1 MYFLF
6 NRTTLQVFV
15 TYLIGA
21 LYVQISRNWR
31 YESEPPLKPSRLTCY
46 RQFGTNSIMVLMF
59 VESQRV
65 HILRIICSVW
75 SGECWPQFL
84 AANNPL

>member
-21 LYVQISRNWR
+21 LYVQVSQNWR
-31 YESEPPLKPSRLTCY
+31 YKSEPPLKPSPLKCY
-46 RQFGTNSIMVLMF
+46 KQFGRNSIIMLMF

-65 HILRIICSVW
+65 HI
-75 SGECWPQFL
+75 
-84 AANNPL
+84 